1 MDGKPVRRALGEM
14 QLKSEIA
21 RPRVYKTLVPNRVYT
36 VCGAAWSGDT

>member
-21 RPRVYKTLVPNRVYT
+21 RPRVYKTLANRVYT